1 MRTSFCRP
9 QKRKGQVNCNYFL
22 RKWGCRSEQA
32 RKWVRA
38 LHDSCKHKT
47 PFGKDLPVW
56 YWRTTKQQRK
66 QDKYVSPCSY
76 LSDSETQ
83 SLYPCTHSN
92 DAVPASSWAMLGSDR
107 PRANASHTRIHDLS
121 FSVYVYFTVS
131 LCAFSQEPAAAS
143 CSATN

>member
-1 MRTSFCRP
+1 MLLLGLMDVYFVFHFCYLFTAMFVADSHINRRRLLMRTSFCRP
-9 QKRKGQVNCNYFL
+9 QKRKGRVNCNYFL

-56 YWRTTKQQRK
+56 YWRTTKQQRE
-66 QDKYVSPCSY
+66 QDKDVSPCSY
-76 LSDSETQ
+76 LSESETQ

-92 DAVPASSWAMLGSDR
+92 DAVPASSWAM
-107 PRANASHTRIHDLS
+107 
-121 FSVYVYFTVS
+121 
-131 LCAFSQEPAAAS
+131 
-143 CSATN
+143 